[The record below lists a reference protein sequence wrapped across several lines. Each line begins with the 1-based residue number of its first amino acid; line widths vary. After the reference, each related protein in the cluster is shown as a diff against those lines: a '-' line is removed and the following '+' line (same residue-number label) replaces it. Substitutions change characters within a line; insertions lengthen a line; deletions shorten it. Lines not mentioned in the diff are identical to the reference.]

1 MLNKPNSALNLT
13 MYHLW
18 AAKSSWV
25 RISYKEFGIILVSW
39 NLKTS
44 KKQYVCMS
52 LRREYD
58 WNQGIF
64 ACCDDEETCICGLI
78 PCCFSCLV
86 CRSGKF
92 KICSCHFLRT
102 NYLHNLESVIFEH
115 RLFNLGSMLLISCLF
130 LQIYS

>member
-1 MLNKPNSALNLT
+1 M
-13 MYHLW
+13 
-18 AAKSSWV
+18 
-25 RISYKEFGIILVSW
+25 
-39 NLKTS
+39 KTS

-78 PCCFSCLV
+78 PCCFPCLV
-86 CRSGKF
+86 AVLVSLKSVVVIF
-92 KICSCHFLRT
+92 AHKLF
-102 NYLHNLESVIFEH
+102 NLGSVIFEH
-115 RLFNLGSMLLISCLF
+115 KLFNLGSMLLISCLF